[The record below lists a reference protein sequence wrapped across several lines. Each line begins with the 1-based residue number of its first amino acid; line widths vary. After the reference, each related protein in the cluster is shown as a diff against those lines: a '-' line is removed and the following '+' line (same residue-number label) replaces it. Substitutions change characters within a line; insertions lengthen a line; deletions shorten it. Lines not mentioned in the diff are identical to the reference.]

1 MKNSI
6 ELRKRKNDVMFR
18 DLEGIQFEILLAATS
33 GIRDRRERN
42 EKMKKLAEGWKYGME
57 RIVRKIVKDAID
69 SGNVRA
75 EEFL

>member
-1 MKNSI
+1 MENSI

-33 GIRDRRERN
+33 GIRDKKERN
-42 EKMKKLAEGWKYGME
+42 EKMKKLADGWKYGME

>member
-33 GIRDRRERN
+33 GIRDRKERN
-42 EKMKKLAEGWKYGME
+42 EKMKNLAEGWKYGME

>member
-6 ELRKRKNDVMFR
+6 ELRKRKNDVLFR

-33 GIRDRRERN
+33 SIKNRKERN
-42 EKMKKLAEGWKYGME
+42 EKMKELAEGWKYGLE

-69 SGNVRA
+69 SGIVRA
-75 EEFL
+75 EEFM

>member
-6 ELRKRKNDVMFR
+6 ELRKRKNDVLFG

-33 GIRDRRERN
+33 SIKNRKERN
-42 EKMKKLAEGWKYGME
+42 EKMKELAEGWKYGLE

-69 SGNVRA
+69 SGIVRA
-75 EEFL
+75 EEFM

>member
-1 MKNSI
+1 MENSI
-6 ELRKRKNDVMFR
+6 ELRKRKNDVLFR

-33 GIRDRRERN
+33 SIKNRKERN
-42 EKMKKLAEGWKYGME
+42 EKMKELAEGWKYGME

>member
-33 GIRDRRERN
+33 GIRDRKERN
-42 EKMKKLAEGWKYGME
+42 EKMKQLAEGWKYGME

-69 SGNVRA
+69 SGNIRA

>member
-18 DLEGIQFEILLAATS
+18 DLEGIQFEILLAATA
-33 GIRDRRERN
+33 GIRDRKERN
-42 EKMKKLAEGWKYGME
+42 EKMKQLAEGWKYGLE

-75 EEFL
+75 EKFL